1 MHRAMGGPLGATGVA
16 QPSSAVP
23 RPTISTYPTVDLA
36 VFGAHLTGGALNPQ
50 LRGLGGRFVRR
61 CHTAARYRMV
71 ALPGKIRRPGL
82 IDVGDEGRSIQGE
95 IWSLPAASLA
105 AFLATI
111 GRPLGLGTV
120 LLQGGETSLG
130 FICEGGALAAEAE
143 DVSHFGFWPAY
154 LQSLAG

>member
-1 MHRAMGGPLGATGVA
+1 ML
-16 QPSSAVP
+16 
-23 RPTISTYPTVDLA
+23 
-36 VFGAHLTGGALNPQ
+36 
-50 LRGLGGRFVRR
+50 
-61 CHTAARYRMV
+61 
-71 ALPGKIRRPGL
+71 ALPGKILRPGL
-82 IDVGDEGRSIQGE
+82 IDAGEEGRSIQGE

-120 LLQGGETSLG
+120 LLADGESSLG
-130 FICEGGALAAEAE
+130 FICEGGALVAQAA

>member
-1 MHRAMGGPLGATGVA
+1 
-16 QPSSAVP
+16 
-23 RPTISTYPTVDLA
+23 
-36 VFGAHLTGGALNPQ
+36 
-50 LRGLGGRFVRR
+50 
-61 CHTAARYRMV
+61 MV
-71 ALPGKIRRPGL
+71 ALPGKILRPGL
-82 IDVGDEGRSIQGE
+82 IDIGDAGRTIEGE

-120 LLQGGETSLG
+120 QLAEGLSCLG
-130 FICEGGALAAEAE
+130 FICEGGALVSEAT